1 MDSRL
6 FRVALTLLLALVA
19 LPVAAAARTAEPRVY
34 TNADLEKLDPLPV
47 DSDRIGP
54 SDGFGWASVTEF
66 LDREYARLDA
76 RRSHDL
82 DRRLVEIEEEESAD
96 RRYRRG
102 FGLVYPGYPALY
114 ANPVRAHKRGHAP
127 RVRPAHARNGRI
139 VPLHARPSAAQ
150 VQWSQAIQRSGR
162 DAFPS
167 RSGPSR

>member
-6 FRVALTLLLALVA
+6 FRVALTLLLAL
-19 LPVAAAARTAEPRVY
+19 AAAEVGAAEPRVY

-66 LDREYARLDA
+66 LDREYARLDT

-150 VQWSQAIQRSGR
+150 VQWSQATQRSGR

-167 RSGPSR
+167 RSGRSR

>member
-6 FRVALTLLLALVA
+6 FRVALTLLLAL
-19 LPVAAAARTAEPRVY
+19 AAAEIGAAEPRVY
-34 TNADLEKLDPLPV
+34 TNADLEQLDPLPV

-167 RSGPSR
+167 RSNPSR